1 MIKKSKHN
9 YRPVVTLKNIAIVY
23 EGVKFK
29 QIGRFMEKKNFFFFQ
44 NCNVALEKAIACI
57 NILLH

>member
-29 QIGRFMEKKNFFFFQ
+29 QIGRFMEKKKFFFFFKI
-44 NCNVALEKAIACI
+44 VMSP
-57 NILLH
+57 